1 MIDVGCV
8 EERKLR
14 KIRNTNIVLAWF
26 ASRSTFK
33 IHQPPPLPAAREHDL
48 FIHTYAPYKH
58 QIWRLR
64 TTQPPQWETIVE
76 GASSLT
82 PGDAENRVFVVT
94 KQGQPAWVL
103 PGTVGRLYKGV
114 QIEGRNV

>member
-1 MIDVGCV
+1 MVDVGCV

-14 KIRNTNIVLAWF
+14 KIRDTNIVLAWF

-33 IHQPPPLPAAREHDL
+33 IRQPPPLPAVREHDL
-48 FIHTYAPYKH
+48 FIHTYAPNQH

-76 GASSLT
+76 GASSLG
-82 PGDAENRVFVVT
+82 PGVAENRVFIVT

-103 PGTVGRLYKGV
+103 PETVGRLYKGV
-114 QIEGRNV
+114 QIEGRKV